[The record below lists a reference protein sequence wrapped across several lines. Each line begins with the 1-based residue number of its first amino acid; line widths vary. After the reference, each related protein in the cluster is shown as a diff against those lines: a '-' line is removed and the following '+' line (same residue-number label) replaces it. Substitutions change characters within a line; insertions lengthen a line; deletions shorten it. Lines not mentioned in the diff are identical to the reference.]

1 MSNKQTLG
9 RLVVAAC
16 LAAVAVEAAVVG
28 DWKMNEG
35 TGAIV
40 ADSSGHGYDFSPVGS
55 GTGTGYSWTSVSG
68 GLTAANPNDSCLTT
82 TVADNLFQYQV
93 AVEAWIKPT
102 AVDTDGSKIVSLLD
116 GFALEIVNGGTQ
128 MRFITCNSY
137 NFYGV
142 YADTP
147 KLLDGNFHHV
157 LGVFDGTRD
166 GDGKIKLSFFYDGV
180 QTNALIAVA
189 SDTKVGWQ
197 DTGLTGTAMYI
208 GQNAW
213 FGPSMTT
220 QNYMGDISGLIIT
233 NVPEPVTI
241 SLLALGG
248 LVLLRRRNA

>member
-1 MSNKQTLG
+1 MLTEKFIGS
-9 RLVVAAC
+9 LVVAAC
-16 LAAVAVEAAVVG
+16 LMALAVNAAVVG
-28 DWKMNEG
+28 DWKMKEG
-35 TGAIV
+35 TGSDV
-40 ADSSGHGYDFSPVGS
+40 HDSSGNGYTFSPVGS

-68 GLTAANPNDSCLTT
+68 GLTAANPNDSFLTA

-102 AVDTDGSKIVSLLD
+102 AVDTEGTKIVSLLD
-116 GFALEIVNGGTQ
+116 GFALEIVNATQ
-128 MRFITCNSY
+128 MRFITFNSY

-147 KLLDGNFHHV
+147 TLINGSFHHV
-157 LGVFDGTRD
+157 LGVFDGMRD
-166 GDGKIKLSFFYDGV
+166 SSGKINLSLYFDGV
-180 QTNALIAVA
+180 LANHASIAVA

-197 DTGLTGTAMYI
+197 ATGLTGTALYI

-220 QNYMGDISGLIIT
+220 QNYMGDISGLNIT

-248 LVLLRRRNA
+248 LALLRRRNA